1 HEIRNSANALL
12 SATDLLGK
20 GPVLPEQEE
29 ALDAALASASSLSLL
44 LNNALEYSRFEGGS
58 RAAEPTRV
66 ALRPLIEE
74 SVRAFRPQARERNV
88 TCHVELPC
96 GEPGD
101 LWIDPIVVRQVVV
114 NLLSNAIK
122 FTRNG
127 DVRVRLWVEAG
138 TSGHCTLNIEV
149 IDSGIG
155 MSAEERDALFSDY
168 WQSQ

>member
-1 HEIRNSANALL
+1 MCIR
-12 SATDLLGK
+12 D
-20 GPVLPEQEE
+20 
-29 ALDAALASASSLSLL
+29 
-44 LNNALEYSRFEGGS
+44 RFEGGS

-88 TCHVELPC
+88 TCHVELPG

-168 WQSQ
+168 WQSQQGRALGGAGLGPVSYTHLTLPTKRIV